1 MAMSPVLFVHICGAT
16 IGLLSG
22 YMALLFRK
30 GSGLHGAAGNVFFIA
45 MLSMSASGAY
55 IAAFVH
61 PIAGNVIAALVT
73 FYLVATA
80 WRTARRRNGGTNL
93 YDVAALLLIFVV
105 GAAGLRFG
113 FQAAASVKGSKDG
126 IPAAAYFVF
135 GSVAMLCALGDVRM
149 IMRGG
154 IVGARRIARH
164 LWRMCLALLIAT
176 FSFFPGQTKIFS
188 RALRAM
194 PVLYLPHILLL
205 GAMIF
210 WLIRVS
216 VRK

>member
-30 GSGLHGAAGNVFFIA
+30 GSGLHGAAGNVFFI
-45 MLSMSASGAY
+45 
-55 IAAFVH
+55 
-61 PIAGNVIAALVT
+61 
-73 FYLVATA
+73 
-80 WRTARRRNGGTNL
+80 
-93 YDVAALLLIFVV
+93 
-105 GAAGLRFG
+105 
-113 FQAAASVKGSKDG
+113 
-126 IPAAAYFVF
+126 
-135 GSVAMLCALGDVRM
+135 AMLCALGDVRM

-210 WLIRVS
+210 WLIRFS
-216 VRK
+216 MRKRFQLDRAFA